1 MSDQLI
7 VIGSF
12 AIVYGS
18 AFGYAVYLHRRNKR
32 AEG

>member
-12 AIVYGS
+12 AIVYAAS
-18 AFGYAVYLHRRNKR
+18 FGYAAYIHMRRKR
-32 AEG
+32 AGR